1 MDRDSRNA
9 AVAALWIMIVFGVG
23 AYFLPTV
30 IIAIGNVST
39 IAAGAF
45 AVLFVV
51 AFFGVFW
58 LRGRFK
64 GRRDS

>member
-23 AYFLPTV
+23 AYFLPTA

-39 IAAGAF
+39 IAAGVF

>member
-23 AYFLPTV
+23 AYFLPTA

-39 IAAGAF
+39 VAAGAF
-45 AVLFVV
+45 AALFVA

-58 LRGRFK
+58 LRGRMK
-64 GRRDS
+64 RRGGH